1 MTKILKLLMA
11 TSTVL
16 MVSCGGSSN
25 ATESTFV
32 APVEQDIVD
41 TSLVEDSSTSSTST
55 TIDLAALE
63 VDQNACFNSLAR
75 VQSKS
80 WEIQNAID
88 AFDVYGNPYV
98 SVFSMLQRDLANFA
112 ANASPRVS
120 SEIRALS
127 DLMGSLYESVLYQD
141 SYSYDFAIETSASVS
156 SRLLYACADVGATC
170 PDGRNIRLSGYN
182 CE

>member
-1 MTKILKLLMA
+1 MA

-32 APVEQDIVD
+32 APVEQNIVD
-41 TSLVEDSSTSSTST
+41 TTPVETSSTSSTST
-55 TIDLAALE
+55 TIDVAALE

-75 VQSKS
+75 VQSKR
-80 WEIQNAID
+80 WEIQSAID
-88 AFDVYGNPYV
+88 AFDVFGNPYV
-98 SVFSMLQRDLANFA
+98 SVFSILQRDLANFA
-112 ANASPRVS
+112 SNASPRVS

-127 DLMGSLYESVLYQD
+127 DLMGSLYQSVLYQD
-141 SYSYDFAIETSASVS
+141 SYSYDFAIQTSASVS

-170 PDGRNIRLSGYN
+170 PDGRDIRLSGYN

>member
-1 MTKILKLLMA
+1 MA

-25 ATESTFV
+25 ATESTV
-32 APVEQDIVD
+32 APVEQDIAD
-41 TSLVEDSSTSSTST
+41 TSLVETSSTSSTSI

-80 WEIQNAID
+80 WEIQSAID
-88 AFDVYGNPYV
+88 EFDVFGNPYV
-98 SVFSMLQRDLANFA
+98 SVFSILQRDLANFA
-112 ANASPRVS
+112 SNASPRVS

-127 DLMGSLYESVLYQD
+127 DLMGSLYQSVLYQD
-141 SYSYDFAIETSASVS
+141 SYSYDFAIQTSASDS

-170 PDGRNIRLSGYN
+170 PDGRDIRLSGYN

>member
-55 TIDLAALE
+55 TID
-63 VDQNACFNSLAR
+63 
-75 VQSKS
+75 
-80 WEIQNAID
+80 
-88 AFDVYGNPYV
+88 
-98 SVFSMLQRDLANFA
+98 
-112 ANASPRVS
+112 
-120 SEIRALS
+120 
-127 DLMGSLYESVLYQD
+127 
-141 SYSYDFAIETSASVS
+141 
-156 SRLLYACADVGATC
+156 
-170 PDGRNIRLSGYN
+170 
-182 CE
+182 